1 MVLPW
6 SVFACEKFAVTQSWN
21 LLSNHALKA
30 GNFPPNGKKLM
41 LSQFIKNNKKLIENY
56 RPISLLPVC
65 GKILERI
72 IYNKM
77 FEFFSENELISHN
90 QSGFKPG
97 NLCINQ
103 LLCITH
109 DICQSPDD
117 GLETRSV
124 FLDISKAFD
133 KVWHEGL
140 LFNLKQ
146 NGLWDNLLNAIT
158 NFLCQ
163 RKQRT
168 VSNGQRSSWTN
179 IEVGVS

>member
-1 MVLPW
+1 M
-6 SVFACEKFAVTQSWN
+6 
-21 LLSNHALKA
+21 
-30 GNFPPNGKKLM
+30 GNFPSNGKKANVVPVH
-41 LSQFIKNNKKLIENY
+41 IKNNKQVIENY

-140 LFNLKQ
+140 LFKLKQ

-158 NFLCQ
+158 DFLCQ